1 MRARRRFTARLLV
14 LLTAASLGT
23 ATTVDGPTARA
34 RPSEPPALV
43 AAEDTTAPMSPG
55 EQAATYPD
63 GLSEAIRRDLETDPR
78 TYAVRA
84 VRAAA
89 AAETAEELRESLGDR
104 FGGAWFDPDD
114 GGLNVAV
121 TSQAAAE
128 TARAAGART
137 HLRGLDARRLSE
149 AADRVR
155 DWVSELPVDQEALV
169 HAVGVSSRTSTV
181 ELTVVNSPT
190 GRELAARAPEDDVRV
205 SVRVADHRPHPQL
218 DLFGWDGITSRRED
232 GGAGRP
238 CSLGF
243 NALDAV
249 GRATSL
255 TAGHCGHG
263 GASQVRSRRDGSLIG
278 IFEAVFWDSLTGGGR
293 GHDHAVVR
301 ITDPRYPMR
310 PGVTDQ
316 RGDTLPVETVAAPI
330 EGMPVCVVGQ
340 ASGWECGTID
350 AVEVD
355 VRVDD
360 LAGGL
365 HRQLTFQHD
374 ACTASGDSGAPVL
387 SGTAAIGLH
396 SAGTTTPGGHRCPTG
411 VARTAGYA
419 QPLATSVLPA
429 HDDELRIL
437 TTSDDSDGDGVPDH
451 IELADDPTAV
461 RDENGDGVP
470 AYLDPDEPQ
479 LRTPVVTFPEDGSR
493 HTDRLLPLIG
503 TAKPSAEVT
512 VEYRGTRTT
521 TVARTDGSW
530 RIDPEEELP
539 LGRYELAVSQFW
551 TAPNGSEWQSGLV
564 MTSFVVSPPEPE
576 ISAPVTGWQT
586 TNSRPVI
593 AGTGTPGADVSVSVD
608 GHVVGVATVGGD
620 GHWSVTP
627 AEPLPDGARTVTVEQ
642 EVDSVLSQPTT
653 GTLTV
658 VGSGNVPPPEVH
670 AGPEGSAVAKHAE
683 PRVVEGTQGGGS
695 QPSRFV
701 DQAAEGEDDGLL
713 RFLPLLTVAALALAV
728 GSGLTFG
735 RRRREGEDNVEV

>member
-1 MRARRRFTARLLV
+1 MRARSGFTARLLV
-14 LLTAASLGT
+14 LLTAASLGAATTIDEPVARAGESEPTVLATEGTT
-23 ATTVDGPTARA
+23 ATTRA
-34 RPSEPPALV
+34 R
-43 AAEDTTAPMSPG
+43 
-55 EQAATYPD
+55 EQAASYPA
-63 GLSEAIRRDLETDPR
+63 GLAEAIRRDLDTDPR
-78 TYAVRA
+78 SYALNA
-84 VRAAA
+84 GRAAA
-89 AAETAEELRESLGDR
+89 AAEIADDLRDALGDQ

-137 HLRGLDARRLSE
+137 HLRGLDVRRLAE

-155 DWVSELPVDQEALV
+155 DWVSGLPSAQEALV
-169 HAVGVSSRTSTV
+169 HAVGVSSRTSSV
-181 ELTVVNSPT
+181 ELTVVDSPA

-205 SVRVADHRPHPQL
+205 GVRYADHRPHPQL
-218 DLFGWDGITSRRED
+218 DLFGWEGITARRED
-232 GGAGRP
+232 GGPGRP

-243 NALDAV
+243 NALDAG

-263 GASQVRSRRDGSLIG
+263 NARQVRSQRDDSLIG
-278 IFEAVFWDSLTGGGR
+278 VFEAVFWDSITGGGH

-310 PGVTDQ
+310 PGVTDA

-360 LAGGL
+360 FAGGR
-365 HRQLTFQHD
+365 HHQLTFRHD

-387 SGTAAIGLH
+387 SGTAAVGLH
-396 SAGTTTPGGHRCPTG
+396 SAGSTTPGDHGCAAGG
-411 VARTAGYA
+411 VTSTAGYA
-419 QPLATSVLPA
+419 QPLATNVLPA
-429 HDDELRIL
+429 HGDELRIL
-437 TTSDDSDGDGVPDH
+437 TTADDSDGDGVPDH
-451 IELADDPTAV
+451 IELADDPTEV

-503 TAKPSAEVT
+503 TAKPGAEVT
-512 VEYRGTRTT
+512 VEHRGSRTT
-521 TVARTDGSW
+521 TVAEADGSW
-530 RIDPEEELP
+530 RIDAEEELP

-551 TAPNGSEWQSGLV
+551 TAPNGTEWQSGLV

-586 TNSRPVI
+586 TDNRPVI

-608 GHVVGVATVGGD
+608 GHVVGVATVGRD

-627 AEPLPDGARTVTVEQ
+627 VEPLPDGTRTVSVEQ

-658 VGSGNVPPPEVH
+658 VGPGNAPPPEDH
-670 AGPEGSAVAKHAE
+670 AAPGGSAAAQYAE
-683 PRVVEGTQGGGS
+683 PRAVEGTQGAGD
-695 QPSRFV
+695 QPHRFV
-701 DQAAEGEDDGLL
+701 DHASDGGDGGLL

-735 RRRREGEDNVEV
+735 RRRREGEDNAEG